1 MQFGIVETLNLLG
14 SLGLFLVGMKIMS
27 ESLMKLAGNR
37 MRRVMA
43 GLTANRFRGVTT
55 GLFITGLIQSSSS
68 TTLMVVS
75 FVNAGLLNLTEA
87 LGVIMGANIGTT
99 LTAWLI
105 AVLGFKVSMS
115 DIALPLMIVGFLFS
129 MREDKQLQKFGG
141 FIIGFALLFIGLDF
155 MKEAVPDLQSDPA
168 VYQFIQTA
176 TGYGAVS
183 FLIFLSIG
191 TVLTMVLQSSSATM
205 AITLVAVSQGWLPF
219 EAACAIVLGENV
231 GTTIT
236 ANLAAYVANTDARRA
251 ALSHMVFNI
260 IGVIWVSIMF
270 VPFLSLVGWI
280 EQKLPGATGTL
291 DPTVGLAV
299 FHTMFNILN
308 TTLLIAFI
316 GPIAGLVT
324 RLIPEKE
331 APKPEIDQPMYLDEK
346 LLDYPQTALNAL
358 LEEAKHLYRGPLYE
372 VVMHGINLHR
382 HDLDGAKSLDDLVAN
397 SRAIIS
403 LNFERFVEHHIRP
416 IYEGMIS
423 YTSKVHQRLPLEDKE
438 EEQLRRIGYAAR
450 DSLLIAGKMAQ
461 YNQEL
466 NRYMD
471 HPNKVVR
478 DSFDEQRKCFVEF
491 LERLRFLDLDEPTEE
506 VERQLRDLRRWTK
519 ESEQRLDAE
528 LQEVTVAGTID
539 TTSAAAIYAGSRLL
553 RSLYKDIIRSFR
565 HLNAASDI
573 YAESEPELEEI
584 AA

>member
-1 MQFGIVETLNLLG
+1 MQFGIVDTLNLLG

-27 ESLMKLAGNR
+27 DSLMKLAGNR
-37 MRRVMA
+37 MRRIMA
-43 GLTANRFRGVTT
+43 GLTANRFRGMTT

-75 FVNAGLLNLTEA
+75 FVNAGLLSLREA

-115 DIALPLMIVGFLFS
+115 DIALPLMIVGFLLS
-129 MREDKQLQKFGG
+129 MREDKQLKRFGG

-168 VYQFIQTA
+168 VYEFIQSA
-176 TGYGAVS
+176 SGHGVLS
-183 FLIFLSIG
+183 FLMFLSIG

-236 ANLAAYVANTDARRA
+236 ANIAAYVGNTNARRA

-260 IGVIWVSIMF
+260 IGVVWVSILF
-270 VPFLSLVGWI
+270 TPFLSLVELI
-280 EQKLPGATGTL
+280 EQNLPGATGTL

-299 FHTMFNILN
+299 FHTTFNILN
-308 TTLLIAFI
+308 TALLIGFI
-316 GPIAGLVT
+316 GPIAQLVT
-324 RLIPEKE
+324 RLITEKE
-331 APKPEIDQPMYLDEK
+331 VPVPEIDRPMYLDEK

-358 LEEAKHLYRGPLYE
+358 LKEAKHLYRGPLYE

-382 HDLDGAKSLDDLVAN
+382 HDLQGAKSLEDLVAN

-403 LNFERFVEHHIRP
+403 LDFDRFVEQHIRP
-416 IYEGMIS
+416 IYEGMLEYSSQIR
-423 YTSKVHQRLPLEDKE
+423 QRFTLE
-438 EEQLRRIGYAAR
+438 EEEEKQMGRIGYAAR

-466 NRYMD
+466 NKYMD
-471 HPNKVVR
+471 NPNPVIR
-478 DSFDEQRKCFVEF
+478 DTFDDQRKCFV
-491 LERLRFLDLDEPTEE
+491 RFLIKLRALDLNESTEDIDK
-506 VERQLRDLRRWTK
+506 QLKALRSWTK
-519 ESEQRLDAE
+519 SCENRLDAE
-528 LQEVTVAGTID
+528 LRKVTLAGTVSS
-539 TTSAAAIYAGSRLL
+539 TAAASIYAGSRHL

-573 YAESEPELEEI
+573 YSEDEPELEEI